1 MYPNTIKTVNLVKL
15 TEELLNGKIHFLGK
29 VISTRDHCQKLSSPE
44 ISKKPLAWFEF
55 DQNLGLLNAV
65 LQ

>member
-1 MYPNTIKTVNLVKL
+1 MYPNTIKTVNLMKV

-44 ISKKPLAWFEF
+44 ISKKPLA
-55 DQNLGLLNAV
+55 
-65 LQ
+65 